1 MEDYIFLII
10 AVLISLFGALNKNKK
25 KQGEESQEGQPS
37 PRVSRTDPFLNF
49 EMADM
54 EDEEQT
60 APARKVQEAQAQ
72 RDRKVNP
79 FLNIEM
85 MGLEDEEEE
94 YERKRKEEQARRA
107 REIQERGINEA
118 TRTTFQRSREGAK
131 DKIFYP
137 TRFRSTLP
145 DRPKKA
151 VIKPQVGIK
160 QEEETPVDQTER
172 GSYLED
178 FSLRKAVIY
187 STILER
193 KY

>member
-10 AVLISLFGALNKNKK
+10 AVLISIFGALNKNKK
-25 KQGEESQEGQPS
+25 KPGAESLEEHPL
-37 PRVSRTDPFLNF
+37 SRNPHADPFLDF

-54 EDEEQT
+54 DEEEQ
-60 APARKVQEAQAQ
+60 AQARKVQEAQAK

-79 FLNIEM
+79 FLNFEM
-85 MGLEDEEEE
+85 MGMEDEEEE
-94 YERKRKEEQARRA
+94 YERKRKEEQARRE
-107 REIQERGINEA
+107 REIQARQVNEA
-118 TRTTFQRSREGAK
+118 TRTRFQSNWEARKAK
-131 DKIFYP
+131 AYEP

-145 DRPKKA
+145 DRPKRPVTKSQ
-151 VIKPQVGIK
+151 IRLK
-160 QEEETPVDQTER
+160 EEEEALVEQTER
-172 GSYLED
+172 SNYLED